1 MYLTAVGFVMVIA
14 GIEINTDIDI
24 EIPEVDTNVP
34 DYTKLLFAGGFLTT
48 LFWV

>member
-1 MYLTAVGFVMVIA
+1 MYLTAVGFAMVVA
-14 GIEINTDIDI
+14 GIAINDDTDI
-24 EIPEVDTNVP
+24 EVPGIDTSVP

>member
-1 MYLTAVGFVMVIA
+1 MVAAGVAINFV
-14 GIEINTDIDI
+14 TDIDI
-24 EIPEVDTNVP
+24 PGVDTSVP